1 MNCRVPST
9 PVEMALDYYHND
21 FEFAG
26 LYLTQVADSLA
37 LSKAA
42 AISAVA
48 KV

>member
-1 MNCRVPST
+1 
-9 PVEMALDYYHND
+9 MALDYYHND